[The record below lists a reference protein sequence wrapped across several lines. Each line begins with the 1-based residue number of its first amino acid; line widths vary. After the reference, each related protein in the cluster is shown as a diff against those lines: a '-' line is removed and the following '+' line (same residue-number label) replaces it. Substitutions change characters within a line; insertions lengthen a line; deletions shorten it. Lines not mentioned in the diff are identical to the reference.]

1 MNTKY
6 MLLKNLGLD
15 EASDIVET
23 VCTSRQLV
31 NCRLEKGVAPMTVD
45 CIIEIKEGKSN
56 FTIRYSNENIL
67 LEFSD
72 DEEIFN
78 IEIPANSFTDL
89 TIR

>member
-6 MLLKNLGLD
+6 ILLKNLGLD
-15 EASDIVET
+15 EASDMVET
-23 VCTSRQLV
+23 VCTSRQSV

-67 LEFSD
+67 FEFSD
-72 DEEIFN
+72 DDEIFN
-78 IEIPANSFTDL
+78 VEIPADSFSDL
-89 TIR
+89 IIR